1 MVLMTM
7 KSPWKDLLINASH
20 VLRQSILVEISGRST
35 GNYYSTIIADVSE
48 TITID
53 APSKSSPHNAQNEPR
68 TTPRQLILVEI

>member
-1 MVLMTM
+1 
-7 KSPWKDLLINASH
+7 
-20 VLRQSILVEISGRST
+20 LVEISGRST

-68 TTPRQLILVEI
+68 MTLRWLILVEIW